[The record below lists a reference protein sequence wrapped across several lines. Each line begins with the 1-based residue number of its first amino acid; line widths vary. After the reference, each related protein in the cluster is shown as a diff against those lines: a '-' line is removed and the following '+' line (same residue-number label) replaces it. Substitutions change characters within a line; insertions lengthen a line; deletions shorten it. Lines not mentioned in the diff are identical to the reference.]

1 MIGRFPNRSITRSDH
16 SHVSARTLNPLA
28 ALPRDVAILLAV
40 LAVIAL
46 GVGLY
51 LWRPAALFALLPY
64 ALFALCP
71 LGMWLMMRS
80 MNSSNDDT
88 KGTN

>member
-1 MIGRFPNRSITRSDH
+1 MIGRFPNGTLPRSDQP
-16 SHVSARTLNPLA
+16 HVASRSVFRLA
-28 ALPRDVAILLAV
+28 NLSRELAILLA
-40 LAVIAL
+40 LIAAIAT

-51 LWRPAALFALLPY
+51 VWRPAALFALIPY

-71 LGMWLMMRS
+71 VSMWLMMRS

-88 KGTN
+88 KGKN

>member
-1 MIGRFPNRSITRSDH
+1 MIGRIPNGMAPPSLQSQAPSPPANR
-16 SHVSARTLNPLA
+16 LA
-28 ALPRDVAILLAV
+28 HISRDFAILLAV
-40 LAVIAL
+40 LGAIAL

-51 LWRPAALFALLPY
+51 LWRPTAIFALIPY

-71 LGMWLMMRS
+71 LSMWLMMRS

-88 KGTN
+88 KGQK

>member
-1 MIGRFPNRSITRSDH
+1 MIGRFPNLSIMRSNQSQA
-16 SHVSARTLNPLA
+16 SARTVNPLA
-28 ALPRDVAILLAV
+28 ALPRDLAILI
-40 LAVIAL
+40 AVIAVVAL

-71 LGMWLMMRS
+71 LSMWLMMRS
-80 MNSSNDDT
+80 MPSSNDDT
-88 KGTN
+88 KGKS